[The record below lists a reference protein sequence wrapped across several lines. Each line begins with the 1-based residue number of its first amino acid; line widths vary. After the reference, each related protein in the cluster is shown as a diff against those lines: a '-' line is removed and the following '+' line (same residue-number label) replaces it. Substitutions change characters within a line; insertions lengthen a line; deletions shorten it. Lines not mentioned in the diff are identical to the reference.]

1 MIRRMYLWHG
11 LRTCCGYIFFCI
23 AMSQSPSWLRTLT
36 TGAGLAPFD
45 SWLILRGVKTLGIR
59 MERAQENAKVLADPA
74 TQTHADVP
82 EKIRLKNG
90 ITDATLRLS
99 IGIEDVKDLVD
110 RYCRNPCHS

>member
-1 MIRRMYLWHG
+1 M
-11 LRTCCGYIFFCI
+11 
-23 AMSQSPSWLRTLT
+23 
-36 TGAGLAPFD
+36 
-45 SWLILRGVKTLGIR
+45 
-59 MERAQENAKVLADPA
+59 LADPA

-110 RYCRNPCHS
+110 RYCRNPRHS